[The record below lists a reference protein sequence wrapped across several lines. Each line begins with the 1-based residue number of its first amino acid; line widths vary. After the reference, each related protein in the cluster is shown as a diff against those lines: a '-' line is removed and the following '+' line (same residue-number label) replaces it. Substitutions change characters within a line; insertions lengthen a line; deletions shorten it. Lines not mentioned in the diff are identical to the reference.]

1 MSSKYAHTHILVTS
15 LDQNLSIVNNVYILG
30 ILVHFDTE
38 IYAWRLVIIQNLYKF

>member
-1 MSSKYAHTHILVTS
+1 MSSKYAHTHI

-38 IYAWRLVIIQNLYKF
+38 IYTWRLIIIQNLYRF